1 MIRRPPRSTRTD
13 TLFPYT
19 TLFRSVLSLF
29 LAAILAY
36 GLLPLANDFP
46 TFLIVMGLFMLPIGM
61 WAAANPM
68 GVLVLAFGLSNINL
82 QGHYM
87 PYDFAFFLAVGFASL
102 IGLSVSFLR
111 ACLFRT
117 EEHNAHLQALLR

>member
-1 MIRRPPRSTRTD
+1 MGTVAVAFFGGGDEPGKAIAAFGR
-13 TLFPYT
+13 FA
-19 TLFRSVLSLF
+19 VLSLF

-87 PYDFAFFLAVGFASL
+87 PYDFAFFLEVGDRKSVVW
-102 IGLSVSFLR
+102 GKSGSVSVDLGGGGYFKKKKK
-111 ACLFRT
+111 
-117 EEHNAHLQALLR
+117 